1 MNNTKSEAREFI
13 LVKEKLSNAALAF
26 DLAFDLDPFIPQ
38 NWPPSSYVDT
48 LHVIEKSA
56 YAYAVDQWDYWVEEA
71 RKAQAKHERVLQ
83 ALEIAEKAVNRS
95 RELFAYCAG
104 PTRDVKTGKLLDG
117 ARLCSEAIAEIESL
131 KK

>member
-1 MNNTKSEAREFI
+1 MTETKSEAREFI

-83 ALEIAEKAVNRS
+83 MLEVAETALERVLLIENPDTLAPIEFTV
-95 RELFAYCAG
+95 REALAQ
-104 PTRDVKTGKLLDG
+104 
-117 ARLCSEAIAEIESL
+117 IESL

>member
-83 ALEIAEKAVNRS
+83 MLEVAETALERVLLIENPDTLAPIEFTV
-95 RELFAYCAG
+95 REALAQ
-104 PTRDVKTGKLLDG
+104 
-117 ARLCSEAIAEIESL
+117 IESL

>member
-1 MNNTKSEAREFI
+1 MTETKSEAREFI

-83 ALEIAEKAVNRS
+83 MLEVAETALERVLLIENPDTLAPIEFTV
-95 RELFAYCAG
+95 REALAQ
-104 PTRDVKTGKLLDG
+104 
-117 ARLCSEAIAEIESL
+117 IESL
-131 KK
+131 K

>member
-1 MNNTKSEAREFI
+1 MTDTKSEAREFI

-26 DLAFDLDPFIPQ
+26 DLGSFIPQ

-48 LHVIEKSA
+48 IHVIEKSA

-83 ALEIAEKAVNRS
+83 MLEVAK
-95 RELFAYCAG
+95 
-104 PTRDVKTGKLLDG
+104 
-117 ARLCSEAIAEIESL
+117 EAIKIKLTMGCDCSSSTGELQTKGPDCVCHLHKALAQIESL
-131 KK
+131 K